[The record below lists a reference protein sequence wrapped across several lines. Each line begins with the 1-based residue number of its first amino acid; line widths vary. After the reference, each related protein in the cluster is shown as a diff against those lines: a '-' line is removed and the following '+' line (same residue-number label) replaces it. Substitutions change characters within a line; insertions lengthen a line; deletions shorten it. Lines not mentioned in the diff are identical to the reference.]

1 MSYRI
6 LIAKGGLDGHDRGAK
21 VVMRAL
27 TEAGMEVIYTG
38 LHQTGSLAEILKVA
52 TDGGSVNVRYVD
64 SMDNPEIPV
73 GTVADVLA
81 EEVIALFQ
89 GTHAEGAT

>member
-1 MSYRI
+1 MNTAS
-6 LIAKGGLDGHDRGAK
+6 LSKGDQVTLSD
-21 VVMRAL
+21 
-27 TEAGMEVIYTG
+27 
-38 LHQTGSLAEILKVA
+38 GSLAEVLGVA
-52 TDGGSVNVRYVD
+52 KDDGSVNVRYVD

-81 EEVIALFQ
+81 EEVIALFE

>member
-1 MSYRI
+1 MPRGWPLRHEETWMNTAS
-6 LIAKGGLDGHDRGAK
+6 LSKGDQVTLSD
-21 VVMRAL
+21 
-27 TEAGMEVIYTG
+27 
-38 LHQTGSLAEILKVA
+38 GSLAEILKVGA
-52 TDGGSVNVRYVD
+52 DGDSVNVRYVD

-81 EEVIALFQ
+81 EEVIALFE

>member
-1 MSYRI
+1 MNTAS
-6 LIAKGGLDGHDRGAK
+6 LSAGDQ
-21 VVMRAL
+21 VTL
-27 TEAGMEVIYTG
+27 TD
-38 LHQTGSLAEILKVA
+38 GSLAEILKVA
-52 TDGGSVNVRYVD
+52 PEGDSVNVRYVD

>member
-1 MSYRI
+1 MNTAS
-6 LIAKGGLDGHDRGAK
+6 LSVGDQ
-21 VVMRAL
+21 VTL
-27 TEAGMEVIYTG
+27 TD
-38 LHQTGSLAEILKVA
+38 GSLAEILKVA

-64 SMDNPEIPV
+64 SMDNPEIPA

>member
-1 MSYRI
+1 MNTAS
-6 LIAKGGLDGHDRGAK
+6 LSVGDQ
-21 VVMRAL
+21 VTL
-27 TEAGMEVIYTG
+27 TD
-38 LHQTGSLAEILKVA
+38 GSLAEILKVA
-52 TDGGSVNVRYVD
+52 ADGDSVNVRYVD
-64 SMDNPEIPV
+64 TMDNPEIPV